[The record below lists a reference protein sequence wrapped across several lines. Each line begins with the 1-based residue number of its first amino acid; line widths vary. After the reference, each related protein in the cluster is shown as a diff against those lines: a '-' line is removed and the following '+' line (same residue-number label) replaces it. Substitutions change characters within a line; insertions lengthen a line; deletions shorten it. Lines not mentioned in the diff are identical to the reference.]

1 LLKDFENDMAVLDE
15 TTVLDKALEE
25 EPNLVYNTELTEN
38 ELINNIKVDK
48 NYLFSKDA
56 TRLIINNYD
65 DLIIKTDFLNYLVEN
80 LTEYIVVPDYTYIN
94 SFLFPDEGS
103 SITDDLIKK
112 VLNNKNSL
120 LFDYYFKHLF
130 ESPIEQDYVNK
141 ISSVFKINPDLRPGD
156 LRTYYAPGLQA
167 YLQGLTIENI
177 EQYVIDAQ
185 ESFKTMG
192 NTLFINDLYNKFI
205 IPALQTKIKEMPIKS
220 YADLSR
226 AVGFINKH
234 PNLRYNR
241 LSRILVTS
249 YELLTPK
256 DEYYSYDE
264 DILYDVQE
272 YVEDIIQNDSI
283 LDYNLIYLCSYF
295 DKKIDFRKSL
305 NLIINILEGTSTI
318 SISRA
323 KYEKIQERTINES
336 LNYLEWLLLNHHND
350 TKTEEFEATLKD
362 FISYNWH
369 VFANNNK
376 SFINLKCM
384 LRNYSNLEH
393 LIEEVKIGQK
403 SGVGDFFGGFSP
415 FAVSLLVTLTVF
427 ASLCYFGIRFLSSYL
442 LQIRSD
448 DALLMIIL
456 VEVVIAAGLTIFLVA
471 ERET

>member
-1 LLKDFENDMAVLDE
+1 MIKDFEKEKATAVLD
-15 TTVLDKALEE
+15 LE
-25 EPNLVYNTELTEN
+25 NDQSLGSGLFYNAGQKEN
-38 ELINNIKVDK
+38 DLINNIKVDK

-56 TRLIINNYD
+56 TKLIINNYD

-80 LTEYIVVPDYTYIN
+80 LTEYIVVPDYNYIN
-94 SFLFPDEGS
+94 TFLFPEEPS

-130 ESPIEQDYVNK
+130 EEPIEREYIKK
-141 ISSVFKINPDLRPGD
+141 ISDVYKINPDLKPSE
-156 LRTYYAPGLQA
+156 LRTYYTPGLQS
-167 YLQGLTIENI
+167 YLKSLAIEEI

-185 ESFKTMG
+185 ESFKTMD
-192 NTLFINDLYNKFI
+192 NTLFINDLYNKFV
-205 IPALQTKIKEMPIKS
+205 IPALQDKIKEMPIRS
-220 YADLSR
+220 YVDLSR

-249 YELLTPK
+249 YDLLTPR

-272 YVEDIIQNDSI
+272 YVETIIQNDSI

-295 DKKIDFRKSL
+295 EKKIDFRKSL

-318 SISRA
+318 SISKA
-323 KYEKIQERTINES
+323 KYEKIQEKTINES
-336 LNYLEWLLLNHHND
+336 LNYLEWLLLNHHKD
-350 TKTEEFEATLKD
+350 TKTEDFEATLKD
-362 FISYNWH
+362 FITYNWP
-369 VFANNNK
+369 VFSSNNK

-393 LIEEVKIGQK
+393 LLEEVKNEQRTGI
-403 SGVGDFFGGFSP
+403 SSYFGKFSP
-415 FAVSLLVTLTVF
+415 VIISLAATITVF
-427 ASLCYFGIRFLSSYL
+427 ALGCYFGIRFLTDYL
-442 LQIRSD
+442 SKIQSQQNLI
-448 DALLMIIL
+448 MIIL
-456 VEVVIAAGLTIFLVA
+456 IEVILAAVLAIFLIV
-471 ERET
+471 ERDS